1 MYVKCSQ
8 PATQAEFTCRIG
20 YQSQIIIT
28 LSGVEW
34 GDVVEKEKKMEKNSF
49 FLLQTYVKFR
59 SLLTHFSQCYISV
72 PPEMS
77 PFSTVFRR
85 YRNLTLE
92 GNNIMYD

>member
-1 MYVKCSQ
+1 MLNHLEMNRKVSTVYMYVKCSQ

-49 FLLQTYVKFR
+49 FLLQTYLCK
-59 SLLTHFSQCYISV
+59 I
-72 PPEMS
+72 
-77 PFSTVFRR
+77 
-85 YRNLTLE
+85 
-92 GNNIMYD
+92 